1 MLEENPLFREAWYI
15 TERELRHFVRR
26 KIQVIT
32 SFIQPAVWLA
42 FFGYAISSG
51 IPGMGMGM
59 GGFGLQGLTN
69 VLQLYVHLLPISEA
83 AKYVL
88 SNMVSV
94 SYIDFLATGIIA
106 ATVMVTA
113 FMSGVSIIWDKR
125 FGYLTKLLV
134 APIPRSS
141 IMLGKMMASTI
152 RSLIQAL
159 VVVIL
164 AVLLGARIYTG
175 VVGVALSIPFMVIFA
190 LGLSGLS
197 VALGIKLADHEV
209 FFGIFQ
215 MILLPLFFVSPTIVP
230 LESMP
235 GWLQAAARG
244 NPLTYAVDA
253 IRKSLLGG
261 DFGALGE
268 SLAFAGVG
276 GYLFYDFVVLS
287 VIFVVMVL
295 IGAFMFRRYV
305 M

>member
-1 MLEENPLFREAWYI
+1 
-15 TERELRHFVRR
+15 
-26 KIQVIT
+26 
-32 SFIQPAVWLA
+32 
-42 FFGYAISSG
+42 
-51 IPGMGMGM
+51 
-59 GGFGLQGLTN
+59 
-69 VLQLYVHLLPISEA
+69 
-83 AKYVL
+83 
-88 SNMVSV
+88 
-94 SYIDFLATGIIA
+94 
-106 ATVMVTA
+106 
-113 FMSGVSIIWDKR
+113 
-125 FGYLTKLLV
+125 
-134 APIPRSS
+134 
-141 IMLGKMMASTI
+141 MASTI

>member
-1 MLEENPLFREAWYI
+1 MFREAWYI

-51 IPGMGMGM
+51 IPGMGMN
-59 GGFGLQGLTN
+59 GFGLQGLTN
-69 VLQLYVHLLPISEA
+69 VLQLYIYLLPIGDV

-94 SYIDFLATGIIA
+94 SYIDFLATGIVA

-141 IMLGKMMASTI
+141 IILGKMMASTI

-159 VVVIL
+159 VVIIL
-164 AVLLGARIYTG
+164 AILVGARIYTG
-175 VVGVALSIPFMVIFA
+175 VVGVALTIPFMVVFA
-190 LGLSGLS
+190 LGLSGFS
-197 VALGIKLADHEV
+197 VALGIKLADHEA

-215 MILLPLFFVSPTIVP
+215 MILLPLFFASPAIAP

-261 DFGALGE
+261 QFGTLGG
-268 SLAFAGVG
+268 SLAFAGIG
-276 GYLFYDFVVLS
+276 GSLFFDFAVLS
-287 VIFVVMVL
+287 VIFVIMVL
-295 IGAFMFRRYV
+295 LGAFMFRKYT